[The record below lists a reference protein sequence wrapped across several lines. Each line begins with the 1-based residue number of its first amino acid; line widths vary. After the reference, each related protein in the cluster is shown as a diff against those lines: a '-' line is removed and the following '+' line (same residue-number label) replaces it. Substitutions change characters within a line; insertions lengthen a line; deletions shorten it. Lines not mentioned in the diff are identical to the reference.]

1 MNGRIVELKQPKP
14 DNEVLE
20 LLKKVIDQNERI
32 VSINALIVNGFA
44 KPIYV
49 WDGGETTEDES
60 KEF

>member
-49 WDGGETTEDES
+49 WDGG
-60 KEF
+60 